1 MPSLPSSS
9 PSAPSFSLSPSG
21 VVALV
26 VVVVLVLVGCAMHF
40 VVVPFVSRKI
50 KERRVNVVDAEEA
63 PGAPIPTAQS
73 FISIGTQSI
82 AAAALVAARANMDVT
97 LKASMRPNVPAV
109 CVAKVLAN
117 VAPRCHLKQLEEYE
131 VLARFDTRRR
141 RALPNPS
148 PLRTVICAH
157 ELKKTG
163 AAAALVAGR
172 SNLPVTLKAS
182 VRPNVPAVCIV
193 KVLANVAPRCHLKQ
207 LEEHEVPA
215 HFDTRRRRALPG
227 PSPLRAVIC
236 AHDLKKTAAAAV
248 LVAGRS
254 NLPVTSKA
262 SVRPKVPAVCIA
274 KVLANVAPRCH
285 LKQLNE
291 YEVPARFGPRRARV
305 LPGPSPLRIVVC
317 AAQDAP
323 VAVPVPS
330 SPTVHYVAQ
339 DAPVTAPAPSS
350 PSSPT
355 RVLGSSQLTNLRQS
369 ARAKQPAVKASKGA
383 SKRRP
388 ARRMFIG
395 EKENGQ
401 PFRFPPQAVAA

>member
-26 VVVVLVLVGCAMHF
+26 VVVVLVLVGCAIHF

-50 KERRVNVVDAEEA
+50 KERRVYVADAEEA
-63 PGAPIPTAQS
+63 PGTPIPTAQS
-73 FISIGTQSI
+73 FIGI
-82 AAAALVAARANMDVT
+82 T
-97 LKASMRPNVPAV
+97 LKASMRPKVPTV
-109 CVAKVLAN
+109 CVA
-117 VAPRCHLKQLEEYE
+117 
-131 VLARFDTRRR
+131 
-141 RALPNPS
+141 
-148 PLRTVICAH
+148 
-157 ELKKTG
+157 
-163 AAAALVAGR
+163 
-172 SNLPVTLKAS
+172 
-182 VRPNVPAVCIV
+182 

-227 PSPLRAVIC
+227 PSPLRTVIC
-236 AHDLKKTAAAAV
+236 AHDLKKTAAAAA

-254 NLPVTSKA
+254 NLPVTLKA
-262 SVRPKVPAVCIA
+262 SVRPKVPAVCIV

-291 YEVPARFGPRRARV
+291 YEIPARFGPRRARV

-323 VAVPVPS
+323 VAVPAPS
-330 SPTVHYVAQ
+330 SPTVRYVAQ
-339 DAPVTAPAPSS
+339 DAPSSAPP
-350 PSSPT
+350 
-355 RVLGSSQLTNLRQS
+355 QLTNLRQ
-369 ARAKQPAVKASKGA
+369 GA

-388 ARRMFIG
+388 ARRMFTG